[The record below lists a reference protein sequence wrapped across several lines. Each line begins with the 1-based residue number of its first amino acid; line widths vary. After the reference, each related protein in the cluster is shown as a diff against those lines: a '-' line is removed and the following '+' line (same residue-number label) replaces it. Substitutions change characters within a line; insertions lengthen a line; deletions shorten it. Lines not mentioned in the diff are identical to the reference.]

1 MSEISDLMTTKLITV
16 TTKTPLVDA
25 IDIIVKYNITG
36 IPVVDKKNRIEGI
49 ISEKDMLCLSYRL
62 QNKEYSSGDSAIR
75 VGDVMTTDVV
85 SFDKDDKLADVCKCL
100 MASSFRRVPITS
112 GGVLV
117 GLISRKDLLK
127 LSAIPT
133 Q

>member
-1 MSEISDLMTTKLITV
+1 MSEISDLMTAKLMTV
-16 TTKTPLVDA
+16 TKKTPLVDA

-36 IPVVDKKNRIEGI
+36 IPVVDKKNRIVGI

-62 QNKEYSSGDSAIR
+62 QNQEYSSTDSSLV

-100 MASSFRRVPITS
+100 MTSSFRRVPITS
-112 GGVLV
+112 GGILV

-127 LSAIPT
+127 LSAIPV
-133 Q
+133 

>member
-1 MSEISDLMTTKLITV
+1 MSEISDLMTSKLITV
-16 TTKTPLVDA
+16 TRKTSLVDA

-36 IPVVDKKNRIEGI
+36 IPVVDKKMHIVGI
-49 ISEKDMLCLSYRL
+49 ISEKDMLCLSFRL
-62 QNKEYSSGDSAIR
+62 QNKEYSSCDSALA

-85 SFDKDDKLADVCKCL
+85 SYDKDDSLADVCKCL
-100 MASSFRRVPITS
+100 MASNFRRVPITS

-127 LSAIPT
+127 LSAIPV
-133 Q
+133 